1 MFEQDVGRTGWS
13 GKDKLTGNVGMSAA
27 YWFSILKISWIIRT
41 INSILQFL
49 YLANKFLDSFLIF
62 D

>member
-1 MFEQDVGRTGWS
+1 MFEQDVGKTEWS
-13 GKDKLTGNVGMSAA
+13 VKDKLTGNVGMSTA

-41 INSILQFL
+41 ISSILQFL
-49 YLANKFLDSFLIF
+49 YLANKFQNSILIF